1 MPHSLE
7 FLHAAYVPKSFN
19 LRSLV
24 EIQGIL
30 RNVTCCWSLTH
41 KSAHQIK
48 IFNRGTCAQ
57 GLVLLIFT
65 WAGSPGPWPGSGA
78 SCWCARFNQTEI
90 KVWSWSSWYWWQL
103 CPRSNGSGIWA
114 WRNLIFMRD
123 GRKPVAPVCGSM
135 YVDSQSGF
143 YAISYYAPKLLRV
156 CVSWSKSP
164 PDVVSQPVWLSVWL
178 LMPRFCLVHPTLKP
192 AQVTEGCAS
201 KIKPN
206 FHWAHFRK
214 RLR

>member
-19 LRSLV
+19 LHSLV

-30 RNVTCCWSLTH
+30 RNVTCCWSLAH
-41 KSAHQIK
+41 KSAHQVK

-90 KVWSWSSWYWWQL
+90 KVWSWPSWYWWQL

-123 GRKPVAPVCGSM
+123 GRAGGTSLRVYVCGLTER
-135 YVDSQSGF
+135 VLCHFLLCPQTSQGT
-143 YAISYYAPKLLRV
+143 
-156 CVSWSKSP
+156 CV
-164 PDVVSQPVWLSVWL
+164 
-178 LMPRFCLVHPTLKP
+178 LML
-192 AQVTEGCAS
+192 
-201 KIKPN
+201 
-206 FHWAHFRK
+206 
-214 RLR
+214 